1 MLKRVLPQAKALAEV
16 IIQEGDAVVDATCGN
31 GHDTKFL
38 AGLVG
43 AEGKVYSFDIQ
54 AEAIENAR
62 TLCSGHDNIE
72 FILDSHG
79 DVDRYTG
86 DRALKAAMFNL
97 GYLPKGDKSI
107 TTTPDSTILAIQ
119 KLFDRLVDGGR
130 IIIVVYH
137 GHPGGK
143 VERDVLM
150 EQLSQWSQKEAQVLK
165 YQFINQKNDAPFL
178 LCIEKNRHA

>member
-1 MLKRVLPQAKALAEV
+1 MLRRVLPQAKTLAQDIV
-16 IIQEGDAVVDATCGN
+16 QDGDAVVDATCGN

-38 AGLVG
+38 SELVG
-43 AEGKVYSFDIQ
+43 AAGKVYSFDIQ

-62 TLCSGHDNIE
+62 SLCGSHGNIE
-72 FILDSHG
+72 FILDSHENI
-79 DVDRYTG
+79 DRYV
-86 DRALKAAMFNL
+86 DSRPLKAAMFNL
-97 GYLPKGDKSI
+97 GYLPRGDKSI
-107 TTTPDSTILAIQ
+107 TTTPASTMLAIQ
-119 KLFDRLVDGGR
+119 KLFDRLADGGR

-143 VERDVLM
+143 TERDALM
-150 EQLSQWSQKEAQVLK
+150 EQLSQWPQKEAQILK